1 MIPSSIQYQ
10 SVLNFPCLAPKQKG
24 SNMPTLTQPLTPEAR
39 GASVGHERLAGRKIL
54 IVGAGQQ
61 SYDVENPPIGNGR
74 ALSRLLAR
82 EGAQVA
88 IADVDRAAV
97 EETAR
102 QVNAEGQA
110 AVTIVAD
117 AGEPSEIERMV
128 DEAHTGLD
136 GIDGLVVNVGIAG
149 GWGLEHTGA
158 EDWDRVFQV
167 NVRAHYL
174 TCKHTLAVMKDGGA
188 IALTSSIAALMPA
201 NEVVAYHSSKAALH
215 GLCIWLAKHAAA
227 RGIRVN
233 LVVPGLIDTSLGR
246 LAGKA
251 DPSRQE
257 RPIPLGRQGTAWEVA
272 HAASFLLSDE
282 ASYITGQALL
292 VDGGLQALR

>member
-1 MIPSSIQYQ
+1 MSG
-10 SVLNFPCLAPKQKG
+10 LAHQPERPK
-24 SNMPTLTQPLTPEAR
+24 MPHPTHPLTPEAS
-39 GASVGHERLAGRKIL
+39 GASLGRERLARRRIL

-61 SYDVENPPIGNGR
+61 SYGIENPPIGNGR
-74 ALSRLLAR
+74 AISRLLAR
-82 EGAQVA
+82 EGAHVA
-88 IADVDRAAV
+88 IADVDGAAV

-102 QVNAEGQA
+102 QVHTEGLA
-110 AVTIVAD
+110 AIAIVAD
-117 AGEPSEIERMV
+117 ASEPSEIERMV
-128 DEAHTGLD
+128 SNACTGLD

-149 GWGLEHTGA
+149 GWGLEHTSA
-158 EDWDRVFQV
+158 EDWDHVFQI

-174 TCKHTLAVMKDGGA
+174 TCKHALAVMSDGGA
-188 IALTSSIAALMPA
+188 IVLTSSVAALMPA

-215 GLCIWLAKHAAA
+215 GLCMWLAKHAAA

-246 LAGKA
+246 LAGTA

-272 HAASFLLSDE
+272 HATSFLLSDE
-282 ASYITGQALL
+282 ASYITGHALL

>member
-1 MIPSSIQYQ
+1 
-10 SVLNFPCLAPKQKG
+10 
-24 SNMPTLTQPLTPEAR
+24 MPTLTQPLTPEAR
-39 GASVGHERLAGRKIL
+39 GIAAGRERLAGRKIL

-61 SYDVENPPIGNGR
+61 NYDIENPPIGNGR
-74 ALSRLLAR
+74 AISRLLAR
-82 EGAQVA
+82 EGAHVA
-88 IADVDRAAV
+88 IADVDGAAV
-97 EETAR
+97 EETAH
-102 QVNAEGQA
+102 QLHAEGQA
-110 AVTIVAD
+110 AVVIVAD
-117 AGEPSEIERMV
+117 VGEPSEIERMV
-128 DEAHTGLD
+128 NDAHTGLD
-136 GIDGLVVNVGIAG
+136 GLDGLVVNVGIAG
-149 GWGLEHTGA
+149 GWGLEHTSA

-174 TCKHTLAVMKDGGA
+174 TCKHTLAAMGDGGA
-188 IALTSSIAALMPA
+188 IVLTSSIAALMSA

-215 GLCIWLAKHAAA
+215 GLCMWLAKHAAA

-272 HAASFLLSDE
+272 HATTFLLSDE
-282 ASYITGQALL
+282 ASYITGHSLL

>member
-1 MIPSSIQYQ
+1 
-10 SVLNFPCLAPKQKG
+10 
-24 SNMPTLTQPLTPEAR
+24 MPTLTQPLTPEAR
-39 GASVGHERLAGRKIL
+39 GASLGRERLAGRKIL

-61 SYDVENPPIGNGR
+61 NYDIEDPPIGNGR
-74 ALSRLLAR
+74 AISRLLAR
-82 EGAQVA
+82 EGAHVA
-88 IADVDRAAV
+88 IADVDGATV

-102 QVNAEGQA
+102 QVHAEGQA
-110 AVTIVAD
+110 AVAIVAD
-117 AGEPSEIERMV
+117 VGEPSEIERMV
-128 DEAHTGLD
+128 SDARTGLD

-149 GWGLEHTGA
+149 GWGLEHTSA
-158 EDWDRVFQV
+158 EDWDRVFQI

-174 TCKHTLAVMKDGGA
+174 TCKHALAGMEDGSA
-188 IALTSSIAALMPA
+188 IVLTSSIAALMPA

-215 GLCIWLAKHAAA
+215 GLCMWLAKHAAA
-227 RGIRVN
+227 HAIRVN

-246 LAGKA
+246 LASKA

-282 ASYITGQALL
+282 ASYITGHALL